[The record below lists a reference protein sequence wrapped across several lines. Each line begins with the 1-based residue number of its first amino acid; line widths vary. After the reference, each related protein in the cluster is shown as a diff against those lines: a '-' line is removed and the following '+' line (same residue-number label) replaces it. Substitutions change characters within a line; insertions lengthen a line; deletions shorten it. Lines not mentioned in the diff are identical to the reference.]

1 MGSKLRHKSQFGY
14 AAMEKEAET
23 EGDIDD
29 VNAVDG
35 ELNLTRMTTLRTME
49 TDPSTR
55 ENQVK
60 GYLCA
65 GPIRSPFL
73 PRLIARTGNMRKIVM
88 NPFPIVYTQLSR
100 IMKTVIRI
108 RKWPPMLPPEWFEKV
123 LRQIT
128 IAYIQIVNWGI
139 AG

>member
-29 VNAVDG
+29 VNAVDD

-55 ENQVK
+55 EKPGERLSLRRTHTQPVPVSFDREDGQHAQNRNEPISNSLYSAIK
-60 GYLCA
+60 DNEDGYSYTEMA
-65 GPIRSPFL
+65 TDAS
-73 PRLIARTGNMRKIVM
+73 ARMV
-88 NPFPIVYTQLSR
+88 
-100 IMKTVIRI
+100 
-108 RKWPPMLPPEWFEKV
+108 
-123 LRQIT
+123 
-128 IAYIQIVNWGI
+128 
-139 AG
+139 